1 MKNICVFCG
10 SRLGNNPIYKESAQ
24 ELAKI
29 MVEQGY
35 DLVYGG
41 ANIGIMGLIAD
52 TVLIKGGKVTG
63 VMPRFLADQ
72 EIAHT
77 NLTKINLVNSMH
89 ERKQMMSELA
99 DAFITLPGGIGT
111 FEEFFEILTWAQLGI
126 HQKPVCLL
134 NVNGYYDLMLDF
146 INNAINQGFFR
157 RETKNLILVE
167 NTPEALIHR
176 ISQFPESDTNFDK
189 SKT

>member
-10 SRLGNNPIYKESAQ
+10 SRLGNNPMYKESAQ
-24 ELAKI
+24 ELAKL

-77 NLTKINLVNSMH
+77 NLTTMNLVNSMH
-89 ERKQMMSELA
+89 ERKQMMSELS

-157 RETKNLILVE
+157 KETKNLILVE

-176 ISQFPESDTNFDK
+176 ISQFPESDANFDK